1 MIDMTNATPARDLRD
16 PEWPRHNAETLAQP
30 WATESIHE
38 SFEDVERALS
48 DVRETLQHVELGP
61 YDTYLRPRIEEVY
74 RLAVVLLPDVTTAH
88 LGYEMTH
95 PRLPWWWRLLRRL
108 HDGA

>member
-1 MIDMTNATPARDLRD
+1 MTNITNTTNVRDLRD
-16 PEWPRHNAETLAQP
+16 PAWPRHNAEVLAQP

-38 SFEDVERALS
+38 SFEEVERALIA
-48 DVRETLQHVELGP
+48 VRDGLQHVELGP
-61 YDTYLRPRIEEVY
+61 YDTFLRPRINDVY
-74 RLAVVLLPDVTTAH
+74 RLAVALLPNVTAAH

>member
-1 MIDMTNATPARDLRD
+1 MTNATPVRDLRD
-16 PEWPRHNAETLAQP
+16 PEWPRHNADALAQP
-30 WATESIHE
+30 WATEGIHE
-38 SFEDVERALS
+38 SFEDIERALS

-61 YDTYLRPRIEEVY
+61 YDKALRPRIEDVY
-74 RLAVVLLPDVTTAH
+74 HLAVELLPDVTMAH